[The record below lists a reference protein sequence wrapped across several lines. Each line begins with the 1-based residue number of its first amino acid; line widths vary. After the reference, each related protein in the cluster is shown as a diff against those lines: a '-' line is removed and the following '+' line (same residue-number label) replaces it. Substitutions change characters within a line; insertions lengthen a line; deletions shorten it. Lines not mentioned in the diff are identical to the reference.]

1 MTSKPWSVDPTRYI
15 QSEQVLK
22 AMSVTDEYFVEDKPE
37 DPLVLIIDA
46 LLSTLPEDERAVV
59 EMVLMSGFSQ
69 HEAARV
75 MGYINSS
82 GKEDHKK
89 VTRRL
94 VWALRKLRNILDNP
108 EENPTFAMA
117 IAGHKLPIDLP
128 KVNVT
133 DTLLS
138 IIKRFEEEIGDDI
151 DE

>member
-1 MTSKPWSVDPTRYI
+1 MTLKPWSVDPTRYI

>member
-1 MTSKPWSVDPTRYI
+1 MTLKPWSVDPTRYI
-15 QSEQVLK
+15 QSEQVLQ

-151 DE
+151 EE